1 MMAADEGGVFL
12 KAFVVVFC
20 RFKDESILILMV
32 WRFWLI
38 CFAFL
43 GVDFGVLVD
52 TFILECQWRENS
64 AIGLTCE
71 SGETT
76 MEPESRLW
84 CMPLK
89 LLSLH

>member
-1 MMAADEGGVFL
+1 MTQL
-12 KAFVVVFC
+12 KIKTV
-20 RFKDESILILMV
+20 DSHSISMV

-43 GVDFGVLVD
+43 GVDFVVLVD

-76 MEPESRLW
+76 MELESRL
-84 CMPLK
+84 
-89 LLSLH
+89 